1 MTLIIDDELLQKCG
15 GGSSEYWFSYAD
27 YTIKNISE
35 LDDLDRPDDI
45 GQTAYYVSL
54 GLIPFLTV
62 SNEEVMRAFVKF
74 RGSAKLN
81 GILQK
86 VHSDDFIETF
96 WKYFN
101 AYPELKEG
109 LTEFGDK
116 FILEK
121 LKEWCSENNI
131 TYEISDKL
139 KDINK
144 IIIQS
149 NTDLFIMLYSKCI
162 FVFYR

>member
-1 MTLIIDDELLQKCG
+1 
-15 GGSSEYWFSYAD
+15 
-27 YTIKNISE
+27 
-35 LDDLDRPDDI
+35 
-45 GQTAYYVSL
+45 
-54 GLIPFLTV
+54 
-62 SNEEVMRAFVKF
+62 MRAFVKF

-144 IIIQS
+144 
-149 NTDLFIMLYSKCI
+149 
-162 FVFYR
+162 

>member
-1 MTLIIDDELLQKCG
+1 MELVIDDELLQKCG
-15 GGSSEYWFSYAD
+15 GGSSEYWFCYGD

-35 LDDLDRPDDI
+35 IDDMEKPDDV

-62 SNEEVMRAFVKF
+62 SNEEIMRAFVKQ

-86 VHSDDFIETF
+86 VHSDNFIETF

-101 AYPELKEG
+101 VYPELKEG
-109 LTEFGDK
+109 WNEFAQDFMLNRLRG
-116 FILEK
+116 
-121 LKEWCSENNI
+121 WCEENNI
-131 TYEISDKL
+131 KYVISDKL
-139 KDINK
+139 KTK
-144 IIIQS
+144 
-149 NTDLFIMLYSKCI
+149 
-162 FVFYR
+162 

>member
-54 GLIPFLTV
+54 GLIPFLAV

-144 IIIQS
+144 
-149 NTDLFIMLYSKCI
+149 
-162 FVFYR
+162 

>member
-35 LDDLDRPDDI
+35 LDELDKPDDV

-74 RGSAKLN
+74 RGSVKLN

-101 AYPELKEG
+101 AYPELKDG

-116 FILEK
+116 FIVEK
-121 LKEWCSENNI
+121 LKEWCAENNI
-131 TYEISDKL
+131 SYELSGDL
-139 KDINK
+139 KEILN
-144 IIIQS
+144 
-149 NTDLFIMLYSKCI
+149 
-162 FVFYR
+162 